1 MNRKFLRW
9 LPALVWAGAIF
20 WLSSMSH
27 PPKPGPDFPFKD
39 KVGHWMLYCVFGW
52 LVAHALHRGYN
63 LSLPKTFVLAIL
75 IGSAYGAT
83 DEFHQRF
90 VPNRTC
96 DVFDWTADTLGAT
109 AAAAAF
115 YAYESHRNAKANR
128 QTA

>member
-1 MNRKFLRW
+1 MKRFLHC
-9 LPALVWAGAIF
+9 LPALIWAALIF
-20 WLSSMSH
+20 GLSSMTH
-27 PPKPGPDFPFKD
+27 PPSPGPQFPLKD

-52 LVAHALHRGYN
+52 LISRALRGLYK

-75 IGSAYGAT
+75 IGSAYGVT

-96 DVFDWTADTLGAT
+96 DVMDWLADTLGAS

-115 YAYESHRNAKANR
+115 YAYESHRSAKANR
-128 QTA
+128 QPA